1 MLGEQLIVSIG
12 SEFIENNGEDAEAQK
27 EMGEEERKQDCETKA
42 FKRLAQ
48 KLKKAFPRL
57 PVILLADSLYAS
69 EPVMETCRNNQWD
82 YIIRYKTGSI
92 PSITEEYEKIPEKGI
107 KGHAEYVNEIDHNG
121 NPVNMLCD
129 WEEKKVKGEI
139 VRTEF
144 QWLTNIEITKRN
156 AEKIAETGR
165 KGWKI

>member
-1 MLGEQLIVSIG
+1 MSIG

-27 EMGEEERKQDCETKA
+27 EMGEEEHKQDCETKA
-42 FKRLAQ
+42 FKRLVQ
-48 KLKKAFPRL
+48 KRKKAFPRL
-57 PVILLADSLYAS
+57 PVILLADSLCAS

-92 PSITEEYEKIPEKGI
+92 PSITEEYEKIPGKGI
-107 KGHAEYVNEIDHNG
+107 KGHEEYVNEIDHNG

-144 QWLTNIEITKRN
+144 QWLTNIAITKRN

-165 KGWKI
+165 KR